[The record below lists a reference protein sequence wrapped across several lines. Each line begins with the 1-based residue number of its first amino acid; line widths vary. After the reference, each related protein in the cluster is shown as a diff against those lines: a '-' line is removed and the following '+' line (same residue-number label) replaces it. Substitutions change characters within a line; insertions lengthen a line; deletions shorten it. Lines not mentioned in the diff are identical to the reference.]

1 MRPLNTTILVAID
14 DMRDRMVSRLPHWA
28 ILALEVVGLVASVV
42 IGVREVNNFYLWW
55 TGYAPI

>member
-14 DMRDRMVSRLPHWA
+14 DMRDRMVSRLPRRA
-28 ILALEVVGLVASVV
+28 IIALEVVGLVASVV